1 MVTPVRRI
9 GVFDSGV
16 GGLTVLRALL
26 RALPGAFDY
35 VSDAAHAPYGERD
48 ETQLQ
53 QRAQHV
59 ADFLRAQRCDA
70 LVVACN
76 SATAAAVQ
84 ALREAHP
91 SWPIVGVEPGVK
103 PAVALTR
110 SGHVG
115 VLATGA
121 TLRSERFARLVARE
135 SHGVKVHSVA
145 CVGLADAIER
155 DAPSA
160 ELLALIE
167 RYAAP
172 LRDAGCDVVVLGCT
186 HYPLVAPL
194 IQSVLGPGVTLI
206 DTADAIAR
214 RVAALMPPLEPPST
228 AQAAAQVRLWTTGN
242 PDGLTRFAERALG
255 IGVVAQG
262 LPG

>member
-1 MVTPVRRI
+1 MDTRARRI

-26 RALPGAFDY
+26 RTLPGAAFDY

-48 ETQLQ
+48 ELELQ
-53 QRAQHV
+53 RRAQHV
-59 ADFLRAQRCDA
+59 AAFLLAEGCDA

-84 ALREAHP
+84 ALRSSHP
-91 SWPIVGVEPGVK
+91 AWPIVGVEPGVK

-121 TLRSERFARLVARE
+121 TLRSERFAQLVARE
-135 SHGVKVHSVA
+135 ARGVHVHPVA

-155 DAPSA
+155 DAPPA
-160 ELLALIE
+160 ELQTLIE

-172 LRDAGCDVVVLGCT
+172 LRETGCDVVVLGCT
-186 HYPLVAPL
+186 HYPLVAPQ
-194 IQSVLGPGVTLI
+194 IQAALGPGVALI
-206 DTADAIAR
+206 DTADAVAR
-214 RVAALMPPLEPPST
+214 RVAALLGDS
-228 AQAAAQVRLWTTGN
+228 AASAGACMAPVSLWTTGD
-242 PDGLTRFAERALG
+242 PATLARVSAHVLG
-255 IGVVAQG
+255 RDLAVQS
-262 LPG
+262 LPA